1 MGKFSCPSTFIAVVR
16 QFRDGMMARVL
27 DDGEPSEA
35 FPVTHGVKQGCV
47 LAPTLFSLMFSAMLT
62 DAFRES
68 KPGINIK
75 FRMDGKL
82 FNPTRLQA
90 ATKVKETVLRD
101 FLITDDCTLNASDEK
116 EMQAEMDSFSAACNN
131 FGLTIGTNKT
141 EVMFQPALGN
151 QYHEPRIKEN
161 RETLQAVETF
171 TYFGSTLS
179 RTATID
185 AEINNR
191 ISKASS
197 AFGKMREKVWERRG
211 ISLETKLK
219 VYRVVALTTL
229 LYGSETWTVYRRHEK
244 ILDHFHLRCLCNLL
258 HICWQDKVP
267 NTEVLQR
274 ANFPSITIITRKAQL
289 RWVGHVSGMPDDR
302 IPKQLFYRELCHGNR
317 TVGGQQKRFKDSL
330 KVSLK
335 DFDISTESWESLASD

>member
-101 FLITDDCTLNASDEK
+101 FLIADDCTLNASDEK

-197 AFGKMREKVWERRG
+197 AFGKLREKVWERRG

-219 VYRVVALTTL
+219 VYRVPYSTAQKPGLCTDGMKRSSTTSISDASATSFISV
-229 LYGSETWTVYRRHEK
+229 GRTKSPIQRFCSGQTSPASPSSHAR
-244 ILDHFHLRCLCNLL
+244 
-258 HICWQDKVP
+258 P
-267 NTEVLQR
+267 N
-274 ANFPSITIITRKAQL
+274 
-289 RWVGHVSGMPDDR
+289 
-302 IPKQLFYRELCHGNR
+302 
-317 TVGGQQKRFKDSL
+317 
-330 KVSLK
+330 
-335 DFDISTESWESLASD
+335 